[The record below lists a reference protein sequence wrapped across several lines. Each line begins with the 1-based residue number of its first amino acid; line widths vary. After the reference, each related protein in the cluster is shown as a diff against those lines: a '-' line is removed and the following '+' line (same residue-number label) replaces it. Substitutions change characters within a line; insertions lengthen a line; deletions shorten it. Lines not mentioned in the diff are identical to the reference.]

1 MTSTISQLASK
12 HFRRNY
18 TLGIASGAV
27 FGFVDAIISPYL
39 VLPLFVHG
47 LGGSNFLIGL
57 LPAIYNGGWFLPQFL
72 ISHRLQ
78 RLPRKKGVYI
88 GAAVVR
94 VICWAALTLVSF
106 LLANSNPV
114 LLLTVF
120 FILFTAY
127 SLAAGTA
134 GTPFM
139 DIVAKTIPVDRRGSF
154 FGGRDLYGAI
164 AAIAGGYL
172 VNLFL
177 NPNLAPSFPLNFGYL
192 FLINWIAITIGFGA
206 FALVIEPAETAP
218 VREVTFR
225 EQLGAARHL
234 LRNNP
239 VYQRYLL
246 TRIVLAVADIA
257 SPFYAIYATTVL
269 KVSPETIGT
278 YIAIATVSSLLTNPM
293 WSRLSDRRGNRIL
306 FLGTA
311 AGLLAMPL
319 LALLFG
325 FLQGGPALGLP
336 FGLLFL
342 FAGTVR
348 TAANIAAPS
357 YLLEIAPALE
367 RPLYLGVTNS
377 LVGIATFLPV
387 IGGVLL
393 DLAGFQIVFLLA
405 LLFSAFG
412 WWLAVGM
419 AEPRTRDS
427 KD

>member
-1 MTSTISQLASK
+1 MSSTISQLATK

-18 TLGIASGAV
+18 TLGIANGAF

-78 RLPRKKGVYI
+78 QLPRKKGVYI

-94 VICWAALTLVSF
+94 VICWAVLTLVTF
-106 LLANSNPV
+106 GLANSDPR
-114 LLLTVF
+114 LLLAIF
-120 FILFTAY
+120 FILFTTY
-127 SLAAGTA
+127 NLAAGTA

-154 FGGRDLYGAI
+154 FGGRDLYGAF
-164 AAIAGGYL
+164 AAIAGGYV

-177 NPNLAPSFPLNFGYL
+177 NPNRAPSFPLNFAYL
-192 FLINWIAITIGFGA
+192 FLINCIAVVIGLAA
-206 FALVIEPAETAP
+206 FALVVEPAETEA
-218 VREVTFR
+218 VSQVTFR
-225 EQLGAARHL
+225 EQLGAARRL
-234 LRNNP
+234 LRSNQ
-239 VYQRYLL
+239 VYQRYLW

-269 KVSPETIGT
+269 KAPPETIGS
-278 YIAIATVSSLLTNPM
+278 YIAIATVSSLLTNPL

-306 FLGTA
+306 FLGAA
-311 AGLLAMPL
+311 AGMLAMPL
-319 LALLFG
+319 IALLFG
-325 FLQGGPALGLP
+325 FLPSGPALGLP

-342 FAGTVR
+342 FAGIVR

-377 LVGIATFLPV
+377 LLGIATFLPV

-405 LLFSAFG
+405 LLFSALG
-412 WWLAVGM
+412 GWLAVGM
-419 AEPRTRDS
+419 AEPRRRA
-427 KD
+427 